1 MRKLAVLGAVA
12 ATGVATSAVAA
23 PPPAARD
30 PRPAT
35 PIGIAEREY
44 RISTYRKT
52 VKPGPV
58 KFNVTNFGEDTHNL
72 VVTGPRRFRVVG
84 PDVGAGERASLTVT
98 LRRPGTYMLLC
109 TRANHLSLGMRAKLA
124 VRR

>member
-1 MRKLAVLGAVA
+1 MTRRVVLLAALVATALTASVSEARAPVAV
-12 ATGVATSAVAA
+12 GVAQ
-23 PPPAARD
+23 
-30 PRPAT
+30 
-35 PIGIAEREY
+35 REY
-44 RISTYRKT
+44 RISTYRKA

-84 PDVGAGERASLTVT
+84 PDIDSGDRAALVVT
-98 LRRPGTYMLLC
+98 LRRPGTYSLLC
-109 TRANHLSLGMRAKLA
+109 TRANHLSLGMRAKLV